1 MQAVAAMSPPAKG
14 AENAAETC
22 RVVAAIVTSGLLG
35 FGAVAWVDNA
45 LPDAAPV
52 WVAPDEAPADGRTYD
67 AVRVGR
73 TRVTSATLR

>member
-14 AENAAETC
+14 AEYAAETA
-22 RVVAAIVTSGLLG
+22 VVAAIVTSGLLG

-73 TRVTSATLR
+73 TRITSATLR